1 MTSTANNFLSTSRVP
16 ATWLSTP
23 VTHVPGF
30 SLSGFSGYL
39 HVERGPEPGQLAQ
52 VHRTQERQEW
62 WAGPAAVGCQETV
75 FDERCRCCF
84 FNQVLATLTRPPLTF
99 PPPPPRQ
106 PMATREPSGPESP
119 LQPPSASSCCLAAL
133 PVPVP
138 AAGAFIQVELSWGL
152 L

>member
-99 PPPPPRQ
+99 PPPPANPWGQ
-106 PMATREPSGPESP
+106 ESLQDQKAPSSL
-119 LQPPSASSCCLAAL
+119 LQRH
-133 PVPVP
+133 P
-138 AAGAFIQVELSWGL
+138 AAWPPCLSLCQRLELSFKWN
-152 L
+152 